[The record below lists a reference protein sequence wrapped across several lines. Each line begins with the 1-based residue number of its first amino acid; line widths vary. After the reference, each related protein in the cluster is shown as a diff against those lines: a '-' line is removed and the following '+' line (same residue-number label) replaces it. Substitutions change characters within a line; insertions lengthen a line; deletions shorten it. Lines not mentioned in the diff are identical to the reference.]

1 MKVINEARNRI
12 LLLKGKP
19 QKGSKTKRKSWKT
32 SCLSCHQRLSFFFF
46 FLIPAVLCCSLS
58 CWSAD
63 GNDILK
69 KKKKREKA
77 EVWI

>member
-46 FLIPAVLCCSLS
+46 FPYSCSIVLLTQLLEC
-58 CWSAD
+58 
-63 GNDILK
+63 
-69 KKKKREKA
+69 
-77 EVWI
+77 